1 MPEKLLTNLFADTI
15 FTALIFLGIEV
26 IGSIAFSA
34 VACFIVLSSAPELS
48 RLRNYTPWILI
59 GTFRHSL

>member
-15 FTALIFLGIEV
+15 FAALIFLGIKV

-34 VACFIVLSSAPELS
+34 VAYFIVLSSAPKLS
-48 RLRNYTPWILI
+48 RLRNYTP
-59 GTFRHSL
+59 